1 MNDRLEKIFSI
12 IPASDTFADVGCDH
26 GYISYAMLKTDKC
39 EKVYFS
45 DVSEKCLEKAKA
57 LLKEYE
63 EQGRATGIL
72 SDGLKKIPPC
82 DTVLIAGM
90 GGEEIIKI
98 LSSSEWKPDKL
109 VLQPMKNCDRVRL
122 YLVENGYK
130 VDYDSMFFS
139 KDKYYDL
146 IVASV
151 GKDGLSKDEL
161 DFGRGNINGNPI
173 FSDYAKYRIEVLEK
187 AITEDINER
196 EKTRL
201 KEYIGRLS
209 KYVKT

>member
-1 MNDRLEKIFSI
+1 MNDRLEKIFNV
-12 IPASDTFADVGCDH
+12 IPPSYTFADVGCDH
-26 GYISYAMLKTDKC
+26 GYVSYAMLKSSKC
-39 EKVYFS
+39 EKVYYS
-45 DVSEKCLEKAKA
+45 DISEKCLSKAKS
-57 LLKEYE
+57 LLAEYE
-63 EQGRATGIL
+63 EQGKAKGII

-90 GGEEIIKI
+90 GGEEIIRI
-98 LSSSEWKPDKL
+98 LSLSEWKPKQL

-130 VDYDSMFFS
+130 IDYDSMFFS

-146 IVASV
+146 IVATV
-151 GKDGLSKDEL
+151 GTDSLTNDEI
-161 DFGRGNINGNPI
+161 DFGRGNINGNTV
-173 FSDYAKYRIEVLEK
+173 FKKYAKARIEILEK

-209 KYVKT
+209 KYVET